1 MANQIAYSRKS
12 IINLSGDSIKVS
24 YGTVEKTGGELSLK
38 GRARCGFEYTF
49 KTGFWY
55 PFDQNEYGVE
65 LHSGDECEVTESFSY
80 EGAEEYFE
88 KW

>member
-1 MANQIAYSRKS
+1 MDLDNVQDIEILRAICKKYMVKMKKDYVYN
-12 IINLSGDSIKVS
+12 DSF
-24 YGTVEKTGGELSLK
+24 ED
-38 GRARCGFEYTF
+38 FEYTF
-49 KTGFWY
+49 KKGFWY

-65 LHSGDECEVTESFSY
+65 LHSGDECEVTASFSY